1 MEFNSVPGPSSAG
14 QGQRATDVDGQH
26 RGLLRQR
33 DDRIV
38 LVRMQVELLDRRRWK
53 TRIELANVIFEYLG
67 IWHNRQRR
75 HGRLGWLAPVEF
87 ELQQTMTV
95 A

>member
-1 MEFNSVPGPSSAG
+1 
-14 QGQRATDVDGQH
+14 
-26 RGLLRQR
+26 
-33 DDRIV
+33 
-38 LVRMQVELLDRRRWK
+38 MQVELLDRRRWK